1 MFNISYFG
9 VGMRYSEI
17 SSVEEIIDTAGKTPF
32 FSTVPREILK
42 NAIMKCESVTA
53 DASEAL
59 FKKGESYHKGLYI
72 LLSGRVRMT
81 DGGSREVIIDTGG
94 VIGVSTFIGKSTYRV
109 TAYADTDCLMLFM
122 PELYVYKLMEEIPE
136 FRSSFHSLV
145 SERNAELEGRSSWSV
160 ASTTYKPLGSYMS
173 APVMSVKM
181 SATVLDASKIMG
193 EANVGAIVIC
203 ADDGSLAGLLTSK
216 HVVQRFIPDMQNN
229 PNDITAEKYMERN
242 PVALPAEFP
251 LVEALAQMQ
260 HARADYVVVVS
271 GNKPVGILSNNDI
284 SKMLFHNINVFVTYV
299 DKLDT
304 LDELKKAYN
313 DMFNVAASLM
323 ENSRVSYD
331 ILPVLSSVHLN
342 IQRKIYR
349 ICGEEFFKDTGFD
362 LTKVRHTLMIM
373 GSGGRR
379 EMALDPDQDNGFIFD
394 DSVSDDEIA
403 MFLKFGAIYSDAL
416 EYVGYEKCHGNVMVT
431 NPEMSLRISDWKLKI
446 SRWVSNPGASGIM
459 WSSIIFDFDGF
470 AGDEKLVWELRNHIN
485 QSMNSN
491 PIFLIQMLERDSS
504 LRIPLSMFGKFIGEK
519 NGRHKGEI
527 NLKSSASA
535 FIVDVIRAF
544 TLKHGLNDLN
554 TVERMKTLR
563 RMNVISEE
571 LYLHTLEAYETV
583 VDIIL
588 KSQVEKAATGVHVNK
603 YINPDELSLYN
614 RERLKK
620 ALGHIQKLVNI
631 GLRYFKGHP

>member
-1 MFNISYFG
+1 
-9 VGMRYSEI
+9 MRYSEI
-17 SSVEEIIDTAGKTPF
+17 SSVEEIVDAAVKLSF
-32 FSTVPREILK
+32 FASVPRERLK
-42 NAIMKCESVTA
+42 KAIMKCESVTA

-72 LLSGRVRMT
+72 LLQGRVRMT
-81 DGGSREVIIDTGG
+81 DGGNREVIIDDGG
-94 VIGVSTFIGKSTYRV
+94 VIGISTFIGKSTYRV
-109 TAYADTDCLMLFM
+109 TAYAERACSMLFM
-122 PELYVYKLMEEIPE
+122 PEILVYKLMEDVPE
-136 FRSSFHSLV
+136 FRSAFHILV
-145 SERNAELEGRSSWSV
+145 AERNAELEGRSSWSV

-173 APVMSVKM
+173 SPIISVNI
-181 SATVLDASKIMG
+181 SDSVLEASKLMA
-193 EANVGAIVIC
+193 ECNVGAIVVC
-203 ADDGSLAGLLTSK
+203 DDGGELRGLLTSK

-229 PNDITAEKYMERN
+229 PADISSGKYMERN

-260 HARADYVVVVS
+260 HTRADYVVVVR
-271 GNKPVGILSNNDI
+271 GNFPVGILSNNDI
-284 SKMLFHNINVFVTYV
+284 SRMLFHNINVFVTYV
-299 DKLDT
+299 EKLDT
-304 LDELKKAYN
+304 LEELKKAYE
-313 DMFNVAASLM
+313 DMYSVASSLM

-349 ICGEEFFKDTGFD
+349 MCGEEFHRETGFD
-362 LTKVRHTLMIM
+362 LTMVRHTLMIM

-394 DSVSDDEIA
+394 DNVTDEQIA
-403 MFLKFGAIYSDAL
+403 MFIRFGAKYSDAL
-416 EYVGYEKCHGNVMVT
+416 AYVGYEKCKGNVMVT
-431 NPEMSLRISDWKLKI
+431 NPEMSLRISDWKHKI
-446 SRWVSNPGASGIM
+446 SKWVSNPGSLGIM

-470 AGDEKLVWELRNHIN
+470 AGDEKLVWELRNHICSTIS
-485 QSMNSN
+485 QS
-491 PIFLIQMLERDSS
+491 PVFLIQMLERDSG
-504 LRIPLSMFGKFIGEK
+504 LRIPISMFGKFIGEK
-519 NGRHKGEI
+519 DGKHKGEI

-571 LYLHTLEAYETV
+571 LYLHTLEAYETI
-583 VDIIL
+583 VDITL
-588 KSQVEKAATGVHVNK
+588 KSQVEKAATGVPVNK

-620 ALGHIQKLVNI
+620 ALGHTQKLLNI

>member
-1 MFNISYFG
+1 MFNIRPFG
-9 VGMRYSEI
+9 GNMQYSEI
-17 SSVEEIIDTAGKTPF
+17 SSIEEIVDTAAKLPV
-32 FSTVPREILK
+32 FSSVSREMLR

-72 LLSGRVRMT
+72 LLNGRVRLT
-81 DGGSREVIIDTGG
+81 DGGSREVIVDSGG
-94 VIGVSTFIGKSTYRV
+94 MVGISTFVGKSTYRV
-109 TAYADTDCLMLFM
+109 TAYADMACLMLFM
-122 PELYVYKLMEEIPE
+122 PELYVYKLMEDVPE
-136 FRSSFHSLV
+136 FRTAFHSLV
-145 SERNAELEGRSSWSV
+145 SERNAELEGRASWSV

-173 APVMSVKM
+173 SPVLSVNM
-181 SATVLDASKIMG
+181 DDSVLEASKLMA
-193 EANVGAIVIC
+193 EANVGAIVIV
-203 ADDGSLAGLLTSK
+203 DGDGSLKGLLTSK

-229 PNDITAEKYMERN
+229 PTDTTAGKYMERT
-242 PVALPAEFP
+242 PVALPAEYP

-260 HARADYVVVVS
+260 HSQADYVVVIS
-271 GNKPVGILSNNDI
+271 GNRPVGILSNNDI

-304 LDELKKAYN
+304 LDELKKAYS
-313 DMFNVAASLM
+313 DMYSVAASLM

-349 ICGEEFFKDTGFD
+349 ICGEEYFKETGFD

-394 DSVSDDEIA
+394 DSVTDEEIA
-403 MFLKFGAIYSDAL
+403 MFIKFGAKYSDAL
-416 EYVGYEKCHGNVMVT
+416 EYVGYEKCRGNVMVT
-431 NPEMSLRISDWKLKI
+431 NPEMSLRISDWKQKI
-446 SRWVSNPGASGIM
+446 SRWVSNPGSMGIM

-485 QSMNSN
+485 HNMNDT

-504 LRIPLSMFGKFIGEK
+504 LRIPISMFGKFIGEK
-519 NGRHKGEI
+519 EGKHKGEI

-588 KSQVEKAATGVHVNK
+588 KSQVEKAAAGVHVNK

-620 ALGHIQKLVNI
+620 ALGHIQKLLNI

>member
-1 MFNISYFG
+1 MQ
-9 VGMRYSEI
+9 YSEI
-17 SSVEEIIDTAGKTPF
+17 SSIQEIVDTAAKLPF
-32 FSTVPREILK
+32 FSSVPKERLK

-81 DGGSREVIIDTGG
+81 DGGSREVIIDSGG
-94 VIGVSTFIGKSTYRV
+94 VIGVSTFVGKSTYRV
-109 TAYADTDCLMLFM
+109 TAYADTACLMLFM
-122 PELYVYKLMEEIPE
+122 PELYVYKLMEDIPE

-145 SERNAELEGRSSWSV
+145 SERNAELEGRASWSV

-173 APVMSVKM
+173 SPVLAVNASASV
-181 SATVLDASKIMG
+181 LEASKLMAD
-193 EANVGAIVIC
+193 ANVGAIVVV
-203 ADDGSLAGLLTSK
+203 DDENILRGLLTSK
-216 HVVQRFIPDMQNN
+216 HIVQRFIPDMQNK
-229 PNDITAEKYMERN
+229 PADISAGKYMERN
-242 PVALPAEFP
+242 PVALPAEYP

-260 HARADYVVVVS
+260 HTRADYVVVIS
-271 GNKPVGILSNNDI
+271 GSEPVGILSNNDI

-304 LDELKKAYN
+304 LDELKKAYS
-313 DMFNVAASLM
+313 DMYSVAASLM

-349 ICGEEFFKDTGFD
+349 LCGAEYYKETGFD
-362 LTKVRHTLMIM
+362 LMKVRHTLMIM

-379 EMALDPDQDNGFIFD
+379 EMTLDPDQDNGFIFD
-394 DSVSDDEIA
+394 DSVTDEEIA
-403 MFLKFGAIYSDAL
+403 MFIRFGEKYSDAL
-416 EYVGYEKCHGNVMVT
+416 EYVGYEKCRGKVMVT

-446 SRWVSNPGASGIM
+446 SRWVSNPGSMGIM

-485 QSMNSN
+485 QNISNS
-491 PIFLIQMLERDSS
+491 PVFLIQMLERDSG

-519 NGRHKGEI
+519 DGKHKGEI

-620 ALGHIQKLVNI
+620 ALGHIQKLLNI